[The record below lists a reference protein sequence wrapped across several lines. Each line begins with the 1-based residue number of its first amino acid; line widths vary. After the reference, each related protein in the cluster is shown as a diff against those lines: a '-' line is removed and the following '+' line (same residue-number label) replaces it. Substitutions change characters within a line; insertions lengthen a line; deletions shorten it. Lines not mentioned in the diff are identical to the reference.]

1 MTPPHRENS
10 HTKGSLGFRSDF
22 AFGVRK
28 KERFTGPIQDLS
40 DCSTAPTFGVLQVAD
55 VHVAFVELAELAPVP
70 VEHLGL
76 RVPVHDE
83 ELVAAV

>member
-28 KERFTGPIQDLS
+28 KERFTGPIQDL
-40 DCSTAPTFGVLQVAD
+40 P
-55 VHVAFVELAELAPVP
+55 EPVDIYGWIDTLCEYCQTETP
-70 VEHLGL
+70 
-76 RVPVHDE
+76 
-83 ELVAAV
+83 A